1 MNARPRAI
9 RLLAAALVALALAF
23 TASADQVRLRASASV
38 APGPVRLADIATLDG
53 PEAERLA
60 EVTIEPDARSAGA
73 ERRVFEIQLAQVRAA
88 LDREDV
94 HWGRVALSGA
104 SCIVRIVGD
113 APQPASEPET
123 DAPERSPEPVTL
135 DGPPTIRS
143 RIGALLLHL
152 FDVEAQDLRLL
163 FDPRDEAFL
172 ATPEWGRRID
182 LQPNSTG
189 SSGRQSITVRIF
201 EGERLLEPRTVRVD
215 ARLRR
220 SVVRLASGVARG
232 ETVGAGQVTLQEL
245 WIDPAEESP
254 VGRLED
260 AVGMLARTRLDAG
273 DLLRVG
279 DIDAP
284 LLVRRGD
291 RVTVH
296 CMSGG
301 VALRANLISY
311 SPLFILKSKS
321 KVVSS
326 HGFILETGLYCTLLT
341 VISDT
346 SILFKKSFIL
356 LAGASL

>member
-9 RLLAAALVALALAF
+9 RVFAAALVALAIACAAGAG
-23 TASADQVRLRASASV
+23 TVRLRASASV
-38 APGPVRLADIATLDG
+38 APGPVRLADIAALEG

-60 EVTIEPDARSAGA
+60 EITIEPDARSAGA
-73 ERRVFEIQLAQVRAA
+73 ERRVFEIDLAQVRAA
-88 LDREDV
+88 LDREGV

-104 SCIVRIVGD
+104 ACIVRIVGD
-113 APQPASEPET
+113 APPVT
-123 DAPERSPEPVTL
+123 DDDAGAPTERAPEPVTL
-135 DGPPTIRS
+135 DGPPTVRT
-143 RIGALLLHL
+143 RISALLLNL

-163 FDPRDEAFL
+163 FDERDEAFL

-189 SSGRQSITVRIF
+189 SSGRQSITVRLF
-201 EGERLLEPRTVRVD
+201 EGERLLETRTVRVD

-232 ETVGAGQVTLQEL
+232 EAVGAGQVALQEL
-245 WIDPAEESP
+245 WLDPAAEAP
-254 VGRLED
+254 VERLED

-273 DLLRVG
+273 DVLRVG
-279 DIDAP
+279 DVEAP

-301 VALRANLISY
+301 VALRVMARAEADGRMGELVECRIDGRRRAFLARVADRGVVVMNLDARAKEDSR
-311 SPLFILKSKS
+311 
-321 KVVSS
+321 
-326 HGFILETGLYCTLLT
+326 
-341 VISDT
+341 
-346 SILFKKSFIL
+346 
-356 LAGASL
+356 